1 MDNLLS
7 KISIKINNEVY
18 VKDPETT
25 DLGKKILFSSI
36 VLIDEIGFENFTF
49 KKLATEIGSTEAS
62 IYRYFVSKH
71 HLLVYITLWYWGWME
86 YRLVFG
92 LTNITSAT
100 ERLTKAVFILTEP
113 IVEDTNFLYIDEAK
127 LHRIIVAESSKIYFN
142 KNVDTENSF
151 GFFKPYKD
159 LVERVSKIILEINPK
174 YKYPHM
180 LVSTIIEGAHHQ
192 HYFAEHLPRLT
203 NVIEGEEAVTSF
215 YQSMALGLIEK

>member
-7 KISIKINNEVY
+7 KINIKINSEVY

-25 DLGKKILFSSI
+25 ELGKKILCGSI

-49 KKLATEIGSTEAS
+49 KKLAKEIQSTEAS

-92 LTNITSAT
+92 LINIESAM
-100 ERLTKAVFILTEP
+100 ERLKKAIVILTEP
-113 IVEDTNFLYIDEAK
+113 IVEDSNFLHIDEVK

-142 KNVDTENSF
+142 KNVDAENSI

-159 LVERVSKIILEINPK
+159 LVQHVSAIILEINPT

-192 HYFAEHLPRLT
+192 HYFAAHLPRLT
-203 NVIEGEEAVTSF
+203 DVIEGEETVTQF